1 MFVINAK
8 PILFFFVF
16 LKAGPKCEIC
26 LSRCGGSM
34 CHIRRY
40 MFKWIAFQMFSQSHS
55 STHRFQSPRISGSK
69 VVNPTVVPSSATA
82 ARHPSKLHFFLRWTA
97 VDEMAETRLEGRH
110 KKKTHLIN
118 FNAAMHL
125 ARINPL
131 TGKERKKMTLICSLQ
146 SPWRRF
152 LARTAFFFFF
162 LHFFWMDPFKSFK
175 IFL

>member
-8 PILFFFVF
+8 PISFFFF
-16 LKAGPKCEIC
+16 STAGPKREIC

-34 CHIRRY
+34 RHIRRY

-55 STHRFQSPRISGSK
+55 STHRFQPPRISDSK

-82 ARHPSKLHFFLRWTA
+82 ARHPSELHSFRRWTA
-97 VDEMAETRLEGRH
+97 VDQMAETRLEGRH
-110 KKKTHLIN
+110 KKKTHLVN

-125 ARINPL
+125 ARINRA
-131 TGKERKKMTLICSLQ
+131 TGKERKKMTLVCSLQ

-152 LARTAFFFFF
+152 LARTAFFFFAFF
-162 LHFFWMDPFKSFK
+162 LNGPF
-175 IFL
+175 